1 VRDGGTSSA
10 RPSKERRPPD
20 ARRNVSRSVSDPL
33 PENAQPPL
41 GVDDVSIEPMD
52 PAGVELLAGDLLQL
66 LEWAG
71 RNRER
76 RDG

>member
-1 VRDGGTSSA
+1 VRRVRDEASTSE
-10 RPSKERRPPD
+10 ERRPLG
-20 ARRNVSRSVSDPL
+20 RGRKVSGKVYDPL
-33 PENAQPPL
+33 PEDAQPPL

-52 PAGVELLAGDLLQL
+52 PSGVELLAGELIQL

-71 RNRER
+71 RNKVW